1 MENILNKKLHIK
13 SGLIL
18 VVLNSPEGYL
28 ARLKPLPQKA
38 AISEKIIKNCD
49 FIQYFVSSVA
59 DLEKALPVC
68 RNSIK
73 DGGSI
78 WITYPKKSSKIKT
91 DLNRDI
97 SFPVLKKNGFTGVA
111 IVSIDETW
119 SAFRIKPVPLT
130 GTKNSVSVSP
140 DNFRKYVNKE
150 KRIITPPE
158 DLQKEFHKNKKAFEL
173 FNSLAFSHKKEYVLW
188 ILEAKRDDTRAK
200 RIKGTIELLL
210 KGSKNPFN

>member
-73 DGGSI
+73 DSGSI

-130 GTKNSVSVSP
+130 GTKNSVSVTP

>member
-1 MENILNKKLHIK
+1 MLF
-13 SGLIL
+13 S
-18 VVLNSPEGYL
+18 NSPEGYL

-59 DLEKALPVC
+59 DSEKALPVC

-97 SFPVLKKNGFTGVA
+97 SFPVLKRTA
-111 IVSIDETW
+111 
-119 SAFRIKPVPLT
+119 
-130 GTKNSVSVSP
+130 
-140 DNFRKYVNKE
+140 
-150 KRIITPPE
+150 
-158 DLQKEFHKNKKAFEL
+158 LQ
-173 FNSLAFSHKKEYVLW
+173 
-188 ILEAKRDDTRAK
+188 
-200 RIKGTIELLL
+200 ELL
-210 KGSKNPFN
+210 SFQ